1 MNSYLRRYFYT
12 ILAAAT
18 YMAIHEDA
26 DIIQALYLGVFEGI
40 RVLPLG
46 IEVLITQPLTIGGLT
61 LALFSGL
68 SSVLTISLGYLL
80 LWLMPR
86 ILQLKSQPLQIY
98 CYYVTLVFL
107 LVDPFYI
114 SLISFFVGGDINGI
128 AKGLNLSYGI
138 IRAFYLLIAL
148 VNFYLVRKKLYP
160 TYVSAAKNVTA
171 G

>member
-1 MNSYLRRYFYT
+1 M
-12 ILAAAT
+12 
-18 YMAIHEDA
+18 
-26 DIIQALYLGVFEGI
+26 
-40 RVLPLG
+40 
-46 IEVLITQPLTIGGLT
+46 
-61 LALFSGL
+61 ALFSGL

>member
-18 YMAIHEDA
+18 YMVIHEGA
-26 DIIQALYLGVFEGI
+26 HIIQALYLGVFEGI

-80 LWLMPR
+80 LWLMP
-86 ILQLKSQPLQIY
+86 
-98 CYYVTLVFL
+98 
-107 LVDPFYI
+107 
-114 SLISFFVGGDINGI
+114 
-128 AKGLNLSYGI
+128 
-138 IRAFYLLIAL
+138 
-148 VNFYLVRKKLYP
+148 
-160 TYVSAAKNVTA
+160 
-171 G
+171 